1 MTAEKI
7 IEQIKKDTDTEVN
20 RIKKDAEDQAKIIIS
35 NAKKESEEEI
45 KKILSDNKI
54 KSENVKKIQISK
66 ANQDVK
72 RELMNAREEVIE
84 QCFSK
89 AHHELSILKGNNYE
103 KIVKKLIKDG
113 MKKIGGKCSLLISRS
128 ADKKIAEE
136 LGLSVDGR
144 VEKTGGVIIKSV
156 DGKVTLDY
164 TFDGILE
171 REKGKIR
178 RKVGKIL
185 FS

>member
-7 IEQIKKDTDTEVN
+7 IEQIKKDTDIEVN
-20 RIKKDAEDQAKIIIS
+20 NIKKDAEQQAKIIIS
-35 NAKKESEEEI
+35 NAKRESEEEV
-45 KKILSDNKI
+45 KKILSENKI
-54 KSENVKKIQISK
+54 KSENVKKIHISK
-66 ANQDVK
+66 ANQDIK
-72 RELMNAREEVIE
+72 REIMNAREQVIE

-89 AHHELSILKGNNYE
+89 AHHELSILKGKSYE
-103 KIVKKLIKDG
+103 KIVKNLIKDG
-113 MKKIGGKCSLLISRS
+113 MKKLGGKCSIITSRA
-128 ADKKIAEE
+128 ADKIIAKE
-136 LGLSVDGR
+136 LKLSVVGR

>member
-7 IEQIKKDTDTEVN
+7 IEQIEKDTDLEISK
-20 RIKKDAEDQAKIIIS
+20 IKKDAEDQAKNIII

-45 KKILSDNKI
+45 KKILSLGKI
-54 KSENVKKIQISK
+54 KSENIKKIKISK
-66 ANQDVK
+66 ANQDIK
-72 RELMNAREEVIE
+72 REIMNAREKVIKK
-84 QCFSK
+84 CFSK
-89 AHHELSILKGNNYE
+89 AHHELSILKGKNYE
-103 KIVKKLIKDG
+103 KIVKKLVKDG
-113 MKKIGGKCSLLISRS
+113 TKKISRKCLLLISRA
-128 ADKKIAEE
+128 ADKTIAED
-136 LGLSVDGR
+136 LGLSVVGR

>member
-7 IEQIKKDTDTEVN
+7 IEQINKDTDTEIN
-20 RIKKDAEDQAKIIIS
+20 KIKKDAEQQVIIIIN
-35 NAKKESEEEI
+35 NAKKEAEKEV

-54 KSENVKKIQISK
+54 KSENVKKIHISK
-66 ANQDVK
+66 ANQDIK
-72 RELMNAREEVIE
+72 REIMNAREEIIE

-89 AHHELSILKGNNYE
+89 AHHELSILKGKNYE
-103 KIVKKLIKDG
+103 KIVKKLIKEG
-113 MKKIGGKCSLLISRS
+113 MQKIGAKCSFIISRG
-128 ADKKIAEE
+128 ADKTIVEE
-136 LGLSVDGR
+136 LGLSVVGR
-144 VEKTGGVIIKSV
+144 VEKTGGVIIRSV

-164 TFDGILE
+164 TFDGIIE
-171 REKGKIR
+171 REKSKIR

>member
-7 IEQIKKDTDTEVN
+7 IEQINKDTDLEIN
-20 RIKKDAEDQAKIIIS
+20 KIKKVAEDQAKIIII
-35 NAKKESEEEI
+35 NAKKETEEDI
-45 KKILSDNKI
+45 KKILMAGKI
-54 KSENVKKIQISK
+54 KSENVKKIHISK
-66 ANQDVK
+66 ANQDIK
-72 RELMNAREEVIE
+72 RELMKAREEVID

-89 AHHELSILKGNNYE
+89 AHHELSILKGKSYE
-103 KIVKKLIKDG
+103 KIVKNLIKDG
-113 MKKIGGKCSLLISRS
+113 MKKLGDKCSIIISRA
-128 ADKKIAEE
+128 ADKTIAEE
-136 LGLSVDGR
+136 LGLKVIGHI
-144 VEKTGGVIIKSV
+144 EKTGGVIIKSK

-185 FS
+185 FT

>member
-7 IEQIKKDTDTEVN
+7 IEQIKKDTDLEISK
-20 RIKKDAEDQAKIIIS
+20 IKKDAEDQAKIIINNS
-35 NAKKESEEEI
+35 KKELEEEI
-45 KKILSDNKI
+45 KKILTDSKI
-54 KSENVKKIQISK
+54 KSENVKKIHISK
-66 ANQDVK
+66 ANQDIK
-72 RELMNAREEVIE
+72 REIMNAREKIID

-89 AHHELSILKGNNYE
+89 AHHELSILKGKNYE
-103 KIVKKLIKDG
+103 KIVKNLIKDG
-113 MKKIGGKCSLLISRS
+113 MKKLGGKCSIITSRA
-128 ADKKIAEE
+128 ADKRIAQEI
-136 LGLSVDGR
+136 GISVVGR
-144 VEKTGGVIIKSV
+144 VEKTGGIIIKSE

>member
-7 IEQIKKDTDTEVN
+7 IEQINKDTEIEIKK
-20 RIKKDAEDQAKIIIS
+20 IKKDAEDQAKIIIS
-35 NAKKESEEEI
+35 NTKKEAEEDI
-45 KKILSDNKI
+45 KKILSDGKI
-54 KSENVKKIQISK
+54 KSENIKKIHISK
-66 ANQDVK
+66 ANQDIK
-72 RELMNAREEVIE
+72 REIMNAREQIIE

-89 AHHELSILKGNNYE
+89 AHHELSILKGKNYE
-103 KIVKKLIKDG
+103 KIVNNLIKDG
-113 MKKIGGKCSLLISRS
+113 MKKLGGKCSIIISRA
-128 ADKKIAEE
+128 ADKIIAGK
-136 LGLSVDGR
+136 LGLSVVGR
-144 VEKTGGVIIKSV
+144 IEKTGGVIIKSA

-185 FS
+185 FP

>member
-7 IEQIKKDTDTEVN
+7 IEQIKKDTDIEVN
-20 RIKKDAEDQAKIIIS
+20 KIKKEAENQAKIIIS

-72 RELMNAREEVIE
+72 REMMNAREQVIE
-84 QCFSK
+84 ECFSK
-89 AHHELSILKGNNYE
+89 AHHELSLMKGKDYE
-103 KIVKKLIKDG
+103 KIVKKLLKEG
-113 MKKIGGKCSLLISRS
+113 QKKIGGKCSLLISRV

-136 LGLSVDGR
+136 LGLSVDGQ
-144 VEKTGGVIIKSV
+144 VEKTGGVVIKSA
-156 DGKVTLDY
+156 DGKIALDY

-171 REKGKIR
+171 REKEKIR

>member
-7 IEQIKKDTDTEVN
+7 IEQIKKDTDNEVN
-20 RIKKDAEDQAKIIIS
+20 KIKKDAEEQAKIIIR

-45 KKILSDNKI
+45 KKILSIGKI
-54 KSENVKKIQISK
+54 KSENVKKIHISK
-66 ANQDVK
+66 ANQDIK
-72 RELMNAREEVIE
+72 REMMNAREEIIN

-89 AHHELSILKGNNYE
+89 AHHELSILKGKNYE
-103 KIVKKLIKDG
+103 KIVKKLIDEG
-113 MKKIGGKCSLLISRS
+113 MKKLGSKCSIIASRA
-128 ADKKIAEE
+128 ADKTIAEE
-136 LGLSVDGR
+136 LGLKVIGR
-144 VEKTGGVIIKSV
+144 VEKTGGVIIKSS

-185 FS
+185 FT

>member
-7 IEQIKKDTDTEVN
+7 IDQINKDTEIEIKK
-20 RIKKDAEDQAKIIIS
+20 IKKDAEDQAKIIIS
-35 NAKKESEEEI
+35 NTKKEAEEDI
-45 KKILSDNKI
+45 KKILSDGKI
-54 KSENVKKIQISK
+54 KSENIKKIHISK
-66 ANQDVK
+66 ANQDIK
-72 RELMNAREEVIE
+72 REIMNAREQIIE

-89 AHHELSILKGNNYE
+89 AHHELSILKGKNYE
-103 KIVKKLIKDG
+103 KIVNNLIKDG
-113 MKKIGGKCSLLISRS
+113 MKKLGGKCSIIISRA
-128 ADKKIAEE
+128 ADKIIAGK
-136 LGLSVDGR
+136 LGLSVVGR
-144 VEKTGGVIIKSV
+144 IEKTGGVIIKSA

-185 FS
+185 FP

>member
-7 IEQIKKDTDTEVN
+7 IEQIKKDTDTEIN
-20 RIKKDAEDQAKIIIS
+20 KIKKDAEDKAKIIIS

-45 KKILSDNKI
+45 KKILSEGKI
-54 KSENVKKIQISK
+54 KSENVKKIHISK
-66 ANQDVK
+66 VNQDVK
-72 RELMNAREEVIE
+72 REIMNAREDVIE
-84 QCFSK
+84 DCFSK
-89 AHHELSILKGNNYE
+89 AHHELSILKGKDYE
-103 KIVKKLIKDG
+103 KIVKKLVKDG
-113 MKKIGGKCSLLISRS
+113 MQKIGGKCSFLISRS
-128 ADKKIAEE
+128 ADKTIAEE
-136 LGLSVDGR
+136 LGLSVVGR
-144 VEKTGGVIIKSV
+144 VEKTGGVIIKSI